1 MFTSPVGVSR
11 QLSFDSVIRQK
22 TYQWSSWSGHEQGLV
37 WYSVLIVWARLQCTH
52 VLLPVRPAW
61 AVPARGE
68 FCPSAFV

>member
-37 WYSVLIVWARLQCTH
+37 WARLQCTH